1 MSHELREPLNN
12 IIGFSR
18 VILKGIDGPISEQ
31 QRGDLEI
38 VHANG
43 QHLLGLINDLLDV
56 AEIEAGLME
65 LDFREVD
72 LGEIIGSVMATT
84 SALVRDKDIQLQREI
99 HPELPPV
106 EADGVRVRQVLLKL
120 LSNAAKFTDHGSITV
135 RAWPD
140 GNNVQVAVADTG
152 LGIPEEDQERVFERF
167 EQGEAGMI
175 HPPGIGLGLPLCK
188 EFVEMHGGRIW
199 LESQEGVGST
209 FTFTLPIRGNRTG
222 RQDRSDPS
230 LSNGSRLLGDTG

>member
-1 MSHELREPLNN
+1 
-12 IIGFSR
+12 
-18 VILKGIDGPISEQ
+18 
-31 QRGDLEI
+31 
-38 VHANG
+38 
-43 QHLLGLINDLLDV
+43 
-56 AEIEAGLME
+56 ME

-72 LGEIIGSVMATT
+72 LGEIISSVMATT
-84 SALVRDKDIQLQREI
+84 SALVRDKDIQLQQEI
-99 HPELPPV
+99 HPELPSM
-106 EADGVRVRQVLLKL
+106 EADGARLRQVLLKL

-135 RAWPD
+135 RAWPE

-152 LGIPEEDQERVFERF
+152 QGIPKKDRERVFERF
-167 EQGEAGMI
+167 EQGEAGMT

-209 FTFTLPIRGNRTG
+209 FTFTVPIQGNRAD

-230 LSNGSRLLGDTG
+230 LSNGSRLSGDAG